1 MHTPASRFPVELT
14 WEGKSKRKLKTKLAG
29 FEFGVS
35 FIIHV
40 VAKSELV
47 GNASLKRC
55 AFIDVVN
62 LILDQSHR
70 D

>member
-47 GNASLKRC
+47 GNILR
-55 AFIDVVN
+55 
-62 LILDQSHR
+62 LILGKFYINHKEQV
-70 D
+70 